1 MGLIRALLATEV
13 ALAVAPTIGRLARAV
28 LRPEA
33 LHRSPCVKQR
43 AVYREVIARQKP
55 LHLRQRQQSGQEIV
69 RHIGLEQPVPVL
81 REYRCVPHVI
91 VDRQPD
97 EPAEQKIVVDLFHQL
112 PLRAYREE
120 RLQQR
125 CPQQVFG
132 RDRGTPGMGIKLL
145 EAPRQSRQHLIHQRP
160 NGPQR
165 MVRRDPLLQPDIRK
179 KPLRS
184 SLLAAHSKSP
194 PSLLN
199 NGITIGSCRR
209 ESFSA
214 AC

>member
-43 AVYREVIARQKP
+43 AVYREVI
-55 LHLRQRQQSGQEIV
+55 
-69 RHIGLEQPVPVL
+69 
-81 REYRCVPHVI
+81 
-91 VDRQPD
+91 DRQPD